1 MLTKIKK
8 YAIIRVQ
15 GYDKF
20 ISRKTYYER
29 VFLHMIYGYSR
40 VSTNK
45 QSHARQIQAI
55 QKAYPDCVLIFKDTC
70 TGRTQN
76 RDSWNK
82 LKKRLKEGDTIVFED
97 VCRMSRNAE
106 EGFEEYK
113 ELFSQGIELV
123 FLHHPHVNTA
133 KYRELL
139 KENAENP
146 VGKKFEEL
154 RNLKTGD
161 EATDTM
167 LSGIFGS
174 LQTFIETI
182 NMQNVEKDIIQAF
195 DEAEQEIAYLSQRTK
210 DGMKAH
216 KASKKITEKK
226 TGMQY
231 RTEKILKRMIDV
243 LTYSRYFHISEKNIH
258 DDAGTARQA
267 ETSVRTVI
275 RIRERIMEEKGNMS
289 AEEYLYQ
296 LKTELKELKAKQRKK
311 E

>member
-1 MLTKIKK
+1 
-8 YAIIRVQ
+8 
-15 GYDKF
+15 
-20 ISRKTYYER
+20 
-29 VFLHMIYGYSR
+29 MIYGYSR

-55 QKAYPDCVLIFKDTC
+55 RKAYPECVHIYQDNY
-70 TGRTQN
+70 TGKTQN
-76 RDSWNK
+76 RDNWNK
-82 LKKRLKEGDTIVFED
+82 LKKIVNSGDTIVFED
-97 VCRMSRNAE
+97 VSRMSRNAS
-106 EGFEEYK
+106 EGFAEYK
-113 ELFSQGIELV
+113 ELFSKGVELV

-146 VGKKFEEL
+146 IGEIFDKI
-154 RNLKTGD
+154 RSIKTGNP
-161 EATDTM
+161 ATDEL
-167 LSGIFGS
+167 LSGMFGS
-174 LQTFIETI
+174 VQTFIETI